1 MGAGAQI
8 ASTGPDV
15 ALPWPGLL
23 TQPVG
28 VAKQHIPTPAAAD
41 KAAIDLDVVDSAGE
55 LVMATGLP
63 GHRLV
68 RLAEDLRAASAG
80 PCAKSPAQLG
90 RVDHRVSRAGLPLGP
105 SAHQR

>member
-1 MGAGAQI
+1 VGTGAQI
-8 ASTGPDV
+8 ASTGTDV

-28 VAKQHIPTPAAAD
+28 VAKQHIPVPAAAD
-41 KAAIDLDVVDSAGE
+41 KAAIDLDVVDLAGG

-68 RLAEDLRAASAG
+68 RLAEDRRAAGAR

-90 RVDHRVSRAGLPLGP
+90 RVDHRLSCDGLPLGP